1 MKGTEAMHRG
11 DLRRQGSLILGRW
24 TSSSEFNLAP
34 NLLLKN
40 NLVMAV
46 GVLEVLG
53 WGKILGLPANGD
65 KISGSG
71 VTGKGFGNGRDQV
84 RTPHQVLTGG
94 NYLQEVLNI
103 LDTLA
108 GEKQETE
115 MRRTVQKA
123 LFEGTRKAE
132 ESISQFAFGREQE
145 FSMAERYM
153 TIPEELK
160 GIMLEEHAGLGKQG
174 AMSLRTLT
182 GGATDYALVSRALK
196 VLDSWRRRA
205 SW

>member
-11 DLRRQGSLILGRW
+11 DLRRLGSLMGRW

-53 WGKILGLPANGD
+53 CKILGLPANGD

-108 GEKQETE
+108 GEKQATE

-123 LFEGTRKAE
+123 LFEGTRKPE
-132 ESISQFAFGREQE
+132 ESS
-145 FSMAERYM
+145 
-153 TIPEELK
+153 
-160 GIMLEEHAGLGKQG
+160 
-174 AMSLRTLT
+174 SLLDEKSSPWPS
-182 GGATDYALVSRALK
+182 AT
-196 VLDSWRRRA
+196 
-205 SW
+205 